1 MTRRLARS
9 IVAGF
14 IVVLLL
20 LGCCLGASNST
31 IAPSGVPQA
40 PDEARLKEILKDFE
54 QYAEKGMNDWKV
66 PGMAV
71 AIVRGNETIYLK
83 PFGVK
88 KVNSSDPVTPN
99 TIFQI
104 GSTSKAFTAALVAMQ
119 VDAGKVKWDDRVID
133 HLSDFEMYDPWVTR
147 EFTVTDLMAQ
157 RSGLPGYSGGD
168 LVTLGYDRGYLER
181 SLRYT
186 KPETSF
192 RSAYAYQNTLFLTTA
207 ELVEN
212 LTNKSW
218 EENIQKKIFQ
228 PLGMS
233 NSSVDMKSFQQAKD
247 VAYLHQIR
255 NGRVTAL
262 PMDWKY
268 MDWPYIYGP
277 AGGINSDIIDM
288 TKWLRLQMHNG
299 SFEGK
304 QLISENSTIYMHSP
318 KTIISPMASASN
330 VYYCQGWIYQESKP
344 YPIIWHNGGTLGH
357 HTMVAFVPQADIGIV
372 VLSNIDSA
380 LPESLAYRFFDQYFG
395 NPAKDYSAK
404 ALVQTKEAE
413 EQANASIPKQPT
425 SLDPALPLER
435 YVGNYSDQTYGRI
448 NISQENGSLV
458 ATAGP
463 RNVKIL
469 LTPWDRDIF
478 RTSEPE
484 LSDQKGFA
492 RFQIGPDGLA
502 DNLEMIGGVFTSKVT
517 FEKGT

>member
-1 MTRRLARS
+1 MTRRLAQP
-9 IVAGF
+9 IVAVF
-14 IVVLLL
+14 IVFLLL
-20 LGCCLGASNST
+20 PGCCLGASTST
-31 IAPSGVPQA
+31 IAPSGLPQA
-40 PDEARLKEILKDFE
+40 PDEARLKEILKEDFE

-83 PFGVK
+83 TFGIK

-133 HLSDFEMYDPWVTR
+133 YLSDFKMFDPWVTR

-157 RSGLPGYSGGD
+157 RSGLPAHSGDD
-168 LVTLGYDRGYLER
+168 LAGLGYDRDYLR
-181 SLRYT
+181 QSLRYT

-192 RSAYAYQNTLFLTTA
+192 RSAYTYQNVLYLTTA

-212 LTNKSW
+212 LTSKSW
-218 EENIQKKIFQ
+218 EENIQEKIFE

-233 NSSVDMKSFQQAKD
+233 NSSVDMKSFQQARD

-268 MDWPYIYGP
+268 MDWVYIYGP
-277 AGGINSDIIDM
+277 AGGINSNIIDM

-304 QLISENSTIYMHSP
+304 QLISKNSTLYMHSS
-318 KTIISPMASASN
+318 KTIMSPLASVN
-330 VYYCQGWIYQESKP
+330 NEYYCQGWVYRESRP

-357 HTMVAFVPQADIGIV
+357 HTLVAFVPQANIGMV
-372 VLSNIDSA
+372 VLSNLDSVL
-380 LPESLAYRFFDQYFG
+380 LPESLAYRFFDLYFG
-395 NPAKDYSAK
+395 NPARDYSAE
-404 ALVQTKEAE
+404 ALALTKK
-413 EQANASIPKQPT
+413 EQANVSITKQPT
-425 SLDPALPLER
+425 SPDPVLPLER
-435 YVGNYSDQTYGRI
+435 YVGNYSDQTYGKI
-448 NISQENGSLV
+448 NISQKNGSLV

-469 LTPWDRDIF
+469 LTPWNRDTF

-484 LSDQKGFA
+484 FTDQKGFA
-492 RFQIGPDGLA
+492 LFQIGPDGRA
-502 DNLEMIGGVFTSKVT
+502 NNLGMSEGFFASKAA
-517 FEKGT
+517 FERVA